1 MDDTDRPSGRD
12 EAEGVGVLT
21 LDAPPATADAYVT
34 GLSLRQLAWRRLKR
48 DKAAMFA
55 MWLLIVIFGVALLAP
70 LIVSVLGL
78 SPYDFD
84 NSALDPAL
92 GSLPK
97 GAWGGASLDHPLGVE
112 PLTGRD
118 LLARLLYGAR
128 VSLFIACTAVFLI
141 SIIGTTVGIIAG
153 YKSGWIDTI
162 IGRSTDL
169 LLAFPFILML
179 IALSP
184 VLTQRLEALG
194 LSPENARIAYLIIV
208 FAFFGWPY
216 LARLIRGQVLSLR
229 EREFVEAAVANGAP
243 TRRILFTEILPNL
256 WAPIIV
262 YVTISIPTLIAAE
275 AALSY
280 LGVGIVEPTPSW
292 GKMLADSVRYFAVV
306 PTYLFIPGLALF
318 IVVYAFNIF
327 GDAVRDALDPRTGRN
342 LR

>member
-1 MDDTDRPSGRD
+1 MTMTSD
-12 EAEGVGVLT
+12 V
-21 LDAPPATADAYVT
+21 ATAVEPTAAPQVA

-48 DKAAMFA
+48 DKGAMFA
-55 MWLLIVIFGVALLAP
+55 MWLLIIIFATAILAP
-70 LIVSVLGL
+70 VIAGLLGIN
-78 SPYDFD
+78 PYDFNLD
-84 NSALDPAL
+84 ALDPSQ
-92 GSLPK
+92 GSLPA
-97 GAWGGASLDHPLGVE
+97 GPWGGVSLDHPLGVE

-128 VSLFIACTAVFLI
+128 VSLFIAVTSVTIIA
-141 SIIGTTVGIIAG
+141 IIGTTIGIIAG
-153 YKSGWIDTI
+153 YKSGWVDTV
-162 IGRSTDL
+162 IGRLTDL
-169 LLAFPFILML
+169 ILAFPLILML

-184 VLTQRLEALG
+184 VLTQRLQAFG
-194 LSPENARIAYLIIV
+194 MSPEDARVVYLILV
-208 FAFFGWPY
+208 FSFFGWPY

-243 TRRILFTEILPNL
+243 TRRILFKEILPNL

-262 YVTISIPTLIAAE
+262 YVTISLPTIIASE

-280 LGVGIVEPTPSW
+280 LGVGIIEPTPSW

-306 PTYLFIPGLALF
+306 PTYLFIPGTALF

-342 LR
+342 AR

>member
-1 MDDTDRPSGRD
+1 MSVSTS
-12 EAEGVGVLT
+12 VT
-21 LDAPPATADAYVT
+21 TMPPALTAAAAGPPRSLWSDA
-34 GLSLRQLAWRRLKR
+34 RRRLAR
-48 DKAAMFA
+48 NRAA
-55 MWLLIVIFGVALLAP
+55 VASAGLLAF
-70 LIVSVLGL
+70 VVLACFAAPWWQGL
-78 SPYDFD
+78 ADPTAQDLRLGA
-84 NSALDPAL
+84 ALPTVA
-92 GSLPK
+92 
-97 GAWGGASLDHPLGVE
+97 HPFGTDEL
-112 PLTGRD
+112 GRD

-141 SIIGTTVGIIAG
+141 AIVGTVMGIVAG
-153 YKSGWIDTI
+153 YKSGWVDTV
-162 IGRSTDL
+162 IGRFTDL
-169 LLAFPFILML
+169 LLAFPLILML

-184 VLTQRLEALG
+184 VVTQRLTAVG
-194 LSPENARIAYLIIV
+194 LSNENARIVYLIIV

-262 YVTISIPTLIAAE
+262 YVTISLPTLIAAE
-275 AALSY
+275 AALAY
-280 LGVGIVEPTPSW
+280 LGVGVIEPTPSW

-306 PTYLFIPGLALF
+306 PTYLFIPGTALF
-318 IVVYAFNIF
+318 IVVYAFNVF

>member
-1 MDDTDRPSGRD
+1 MT
-12 EAEGVGVLT
+12 
-21 LDAPPATADAYVT
+21 
-34 GLSLRQLAWRRLKR
+34 
-48 DKAAMFA
+48 
-55 MWLLIVIFGVALLAP
+55 ALLAP
-70 LIVSVLGL
+70 VIASVVGVN
-78 SPYDFD
+78 PYDFD
-84 NSALDPAL
+84 LGALDPAQ
-92 GSLPK
+92 GSLPR
-97 GAWGGASLDHPLGVE
+97 GAWGGVSADHPLGVE

-128 VSLFIACTAVFLI
+128 VSLFISGPSVLLI
-141 SIIGTTVGIIAG
+141 AIVGTVVGIVAG
-153 YKSGWIDTI
+153 YKTGWVDTI

-169 LLAFPFILML
+169 LLAFPFLLML

-194 LSPENARIAYLIIV
+194 LSSENARIAYLIIV

-243 TRRILFTEILPNL
+243 TRRILFKEILPNL

-262 YVTISIPTLIAAE
+262 YVTISLPTLIAAE
-275 AALSY
+275 AALAY
-280 LGVGIVEPTPSW
+280 LGVGVTEPTPSW
-292 GKMLADSVRYFAVV
+292 GKMLADSVRFFAVV
-306 PTYLFIPGLALF
+306 PTYLFIPGIALF
-318 IVVYAFNIF
+318 VVVYAFNVF

>member
-1 MDDTDRPSGRD
+1 MST
-12 EAEGVGVLT
+12 EV
-21 LDAPPATADAYVT
+21 ATATPETAVGPVA

-55 MWLLIVIFGVALLAP
+55 MWLLVFIFLTALLAP
-70 LIVSVLGL
+70 VITSLLGVN
-78 SPYDFD
+78 PYDFD
-84 NSALDPAL
+84 LNALDPAQ
-92 GSLPK
+92 GSLPA
-97 GAWGGASLDHPLGVE
+97 GPLGGISADHPLGVE

-118 LLARLLYGAR
+118 LFARLLYGAR
-128 VSLFIACTAVFLI
+128 VSLFIAGTSVLLI
-141 SIIGTTVGIIAG
+141 AIVGTVIGIIAG
-153 YKSGWIDTI
+153 YKTGWIDTI
-162 IGRSTDL
+162 IGRATDL
-169 LLAFPFILML
+169 LLAFPFLLML

-184 VLTQRLEALG
+184 VLTQRLEAAG
-194 LSPENARIAYLIIV
+194 LSAENARIGYLIIV

-243 TRRILFTEILPNL
+243 TRRILFKEILPNL

-262 YVTISIPTLIAAE
+262 YVTISLPTLIAAE
-275 AALSY
+275 AALAY
-280 LGVGIVEPTPSW
+280 LGVGVIEPTPSW

-306 PTYLFIPGLALF
+306 PTYLFIPGTALF
-318 IVVYAFNIF
+318 IVVYAFNVF